1 MRPSTAHSLSESDGR
16 RGIAQDCH
24 GALGSVRLGG
34 PMGLRWMG
42 IAAALLVAGS
52 LLAACGG
59 DDGGG
64 STTITVFAASSLK
77 EAFTDVGKAF
87 EAANPGTTVHFSFA
101 ASSAL
106 REQILSGAPA
116 DVFASANTSNMD
128 EIVKAGAADDSA
140 SFATNVLQIA
150 VPAGNAKGVTGL

>member
-1 MRPSTAHSLSESDGR
+1 MRPSTAHSLSERDGR

-24 GALGSVRLGG
+24 GALGSLRLGG
-34 PMGLRWMG
+34 PMGLRWTR

-59 DDGGG
+59 DDDSGA

-77 EAFTDVGKAF
+77 EAFTDIGSAF

-116 DVFASANTSNMD
+116 
-128 EIVKAGAADDSA
+128 
-140 SFATNVLQIA
+140 
-150 VPAGNAKGVTGL
+150 